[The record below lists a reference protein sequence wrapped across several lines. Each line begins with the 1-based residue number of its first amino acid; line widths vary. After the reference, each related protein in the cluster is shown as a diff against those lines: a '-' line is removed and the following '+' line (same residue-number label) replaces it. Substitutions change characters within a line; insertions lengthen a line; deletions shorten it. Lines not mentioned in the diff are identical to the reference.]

1 MRGTMLVKAQKW
13 GNSLAVRLPKALA
26 KECGIE
32 ADTLI
37 EIVKQDDG
45 IVLKPVPK
53 RLTLD
58 ALLSGITAENLHT
71 GIGTGKPLG
80 REIW

>member
-1 MRGTMLVKAQKW
+1 MLVKAQKW

-32 ADTLI
+32 ADTLV
-37 EIVKQDDG
+37 EIVRQEDG

-53 RLTLD
+53 KITLD
-58 ALLSGITAENLHT
+58 ALLSGITEENLHT
-71 GIGTGKPLG
+71 EVETGKPLG
-80 REIW
+80 RELW